1 MKKSI
6 VVLAILVGVL
16 CLGFLFHQH
25 QTSVWE
31 QLYMEAFQAFDRASE
46 ESLSQGEVF
55 EPRLLEFERTVD
67 RLARLAQP
75 LGLPSVRSKYTR
87 KVNDLYECKAVMQ
100 SYRGAFQTGL
110 STLSQVGALDSN
122 CERTGNTRGSE

>member
-1 MKKSI
+1 MKKGI
-6 VVLAILVGVL
+6 VVFAILVSVF

-31 QLYMEAFQAFDRASE
+31 EVYMEAFQAFDRASE

-67 RLARLAQP
+67 RLARLAP
-75 LGLPSVRSKYTR
+75 PFGLPSVRKLQGVFS
-87 KVNDLYECKAVMQ
+87 DW
-100 SYRGAFQTGL
+100 
-110 STLSQVGALDSN
+110 SQYSFYDRCA
-122 CERTGNTRGSE
+122 R